1 MSSTIS
7 KSGIAS
13 GRLDSEQYKNVFA
26 DLHAP
31 LSPHEALVEADRCY
45 FCYDAPCQTACPTDI
60 DIPLFIRQISTKNP
74 LGAAKTIFDKNIM
87 GGMCARVCPTEIL
100 CEEVCV
106 REEAEGKPVKIGLLQ
121 RYATDT
127 AMQANQQ
134 FFKRGPVTGKSVAII
149 GSGPASMACAHRLV
163 MFGHDVKIFEARQKS
178 GGLNEYGIAAYKT
191 VDDFAQRELD
201 YILQIGGIGVEN
213 GKMLGRDVFLEE
225 LTKEYDAVFIG
236 VGLGETNS
244 LGIKNEDADGVI
256 DAVDFIGEVRQSK
269 DLSRVEIGRN
279 IIVVGGGM
287 TAIDAAIQARLLGA
301 QNVTICYRRGPEQ
314 MGASK
319 FEQDLAT
326 SKGVM
331 IRHWLAPKKI
341 LTKKGRVR
349 GLKMQYTRLVG
360 DRLEKTGEKISLEAD
375 QIFVAIGQRL
385 DTGPLGKLEISNA
398 RIKTDEE
405 GKTSM
410 AKVWAGGDCIEGG
423 EDLTVTAVANG
434 RDAAISINQTLSA
447 GE

>member
-1 MSSTIS
+1 
-7 KSGIAS
+7 
-13 GRLDSEQYKNVFA
+13 
-26 DLHAP
+26 
-31 LSPHEALVEADRCY
+31 
-45 FCYDAPCQTACPTDI
+45 
-60 DIPLFIRQISTKNP
+60 
-74 LGAAKTIFDKNIM
+74 
-87 GGMCARVCPTEIL
+87 
-100 CEEVCV
+100 
-106 REEAEGKPVKIGLLQ
+106 
-121 RYATDT
+121 
-127 AMQANQQ
+127 MQANQQ